1 MAIYQKYVETLLKS
15 GDAYYCYCSKDRLNT
30 LRETASQLKPPTTVT
45 YDRKC
50 FHDHQEAENMEP
62 VIRFKSPD
70 RYEPFT
76 DLIHGQLNLQPQY
89 NISDRRYD
97 DFVIMKSDGLPT
109 YHFANVVDDHLM
121 KITHVIRGEEWL
133 PATPKHIALY
143 RAFGWEPPKF
153 IHIPLLTSL
162 EDKKLSKRS
171 GDIGIMSMKKKGI
184 LPEAVV
190 NFCALFGWSPP
201 RLVSGIST
209 SELMTLK
216 DLIEKFSLDYLTKG
230 NAKVN
235 DSKLHFF
242 NKNHL
247 TNKLKDPQMLDE
259 LVDEYYPEFQQSTNT
274 TYDKEYLK
282 NILKLIGSN
291 LNSLSELGRMHSY
304 LFNGIDHSKVDQ
316 SNIPLQSKDI
326 LQILTKLPNDH
337 SFASNV
343 DTVLQQ
349 IPGIKKKDVFQA
361 VRFAISGGVPGL
373 TIPLLIEAI
382 GGKEYKSRLQ
392 NAIKYL

>member
-1 MAIYQKYVETLLKS
+1 
-15 GDAYYCYCSKDRLNT
+15 
-30 LRETASQLKPPTTVT
+30 
-45 YDRKC
+45 
-50 FHDHQEAENMEP
+50 
-62 VIRFKSPD
+62 
-70 RYEPFT
+70 
-76 DLIHGQLNLQPQY
+76 
-89 NISDRRYD
+89 
-97 DFVIMKSDGLPT
+97 
-109 YHFANVVDDHLM
+109 
-121 KITHVIRGEEWL
+121 
-133 PATPKHIALY
+133 
-143 RAFGWEPPKF
+143 
-153 IHIPLLTSL
+153 
-162 EDKKLSKRS
+162 
-171 GDIGIMSMKKKGI
+171 
-184 LPEAVV
+184 
-190 NFCALFGWSPP
+190 
-201 RLVSGIST
+201 
-209 SELMTLK
+209 
-216 DLIEKFSLDYLTKG
+216 
-230 NAKVN
+230 
-235 DSKLHFF
+235 
-242 NKNHL
+242 
-247 TNKLKDPQMLDE
+247 MLDE